1 MVAASAVAASPV
13 GEMTAAGAVQWNGV
27 QLPVEWV
34 PPWPLVLGDEIGT
47 KSELAATMLNDGS
60 RVYVKKIPV
69 SG

>member
-1 MVAASAVAASPV
+1 M
-13 GEMTAAGAVQWNGV
+13 AAGAVQLNGV

-60 RVYVKKIPV
+60 RVYVKNTPV